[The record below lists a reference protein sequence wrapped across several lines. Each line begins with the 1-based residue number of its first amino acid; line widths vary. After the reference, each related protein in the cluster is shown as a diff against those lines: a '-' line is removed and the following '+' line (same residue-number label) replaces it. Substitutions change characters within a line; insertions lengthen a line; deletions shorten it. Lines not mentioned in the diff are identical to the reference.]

1 MPGAFS
7 GAEGLDHNTS
17 MFWLRLPLRRPPL
30 PHTLCS
36 RLTAP
41 MWEAAAKTGDV
52 PRMRLLQGN
61 PSSPPPAVERLDLAR
76 CTATGHVGPMPHR
89 WRLLLAGLF
98 AVLALY
104 SASAF
109 FIFRVP
115 ERLEALLGGFLLF
128 ASILTAWN
136 LYRWTTIPRHQVA
149 LAAPSV
155 EAPAN
160 WCVASTP
167 VVCSSA
173 CSAWGPRLGLGLG

>member
-1 MPGAFS
+1 
-7 GAEGLDHNTS
+7 

-98 AVLALY
+98 AVLAV
-104 SASAF
+104 
-109 FIFRVP
+109 RVNP
-115 ERLEALLGGFLLF
+115 DRLEPVSLDDN
-128 ASILTAWN
+128 T
-136 LYRWTTIPRHQVA
+136 
-149 LAAPSV
+149 PSSSGAGRPLC

-160 WCVASTP
+160 GCVAPTL

-173 CSAWGPRLGLGLG
+173 CRARVPRLGLGRG